1 MFFLKWRTE
10 VYWNRWM
17 HWVRHSGTETYIT
30 TTYIFRCAIEAA
42 VDGPTCWDQAHQLR
56 WHSTTWSPQSIYFYS
71 SFPKVFNTRDGLQ
84 FILSLPYIFSPPD
97 TLFNICIIFARHI
110 PKSTRS
116 AEYISFLCQSSTKF
130 EIPGNLPRR
139 LLWRRLIC
147 WFSLWENKVLATWT
161 RKWKEGVSSSVDIA
175 RLLRTHSTDRSHPW
189 SVDTSNCMEGRC
201 TTSGCE
207 WLSRLALWSVSV
219 VAGKGLKFKFSVQ
232 TSMAEDTRTPLKQP
246 ITLGSS
252 QPNLRYSCST

>member
-1 MFFLKWRTE
+1 MLILPMGE
-10 VYWNRWM
+10 Q
-17 HWVRHSGTETYIT
+17 GTGYLDQKMER
-30 TTYIFRCAIEAA
+30 RC
-42 VDGPTCWDQAHQLR
+42 
-56 WHSTTWSPQSIYFYS
+56 
-71 SFPKVFNTRDGLQ
+71 
-84 FILSLPYIFSPPD
+84 
-97 TLFNICIIFARHI
+97 
-110 PKSTRS
+110 
-116 AEYISFLCQSSTKF
+116 
-130 EIPGNLPRR
+130 
-139 LLWRRLIC
+139 
-147 WFSLWENKVLATWT
+147 VL
-161 RKWKEGVSSSVDIA
+161 SVDIA

-189 SVDTSNCMEGRC
+189 SVDPAIVWEGRC